1 MAKIKTTETS
11 KKCDSFI
18 NAVANEVKRKDSFE
32 ITNLMQ
38 QLTGSE
44 AKMWEPSIVGFGKLP
59 LKRILLQKMGTTLA
73 NEFS

>member
-11 KKCDSFI
+11 KNMTDFI

-38 QLTGSE
+38 LLTGSE
-44 AKMWEPSIVGFGKLP
+44 AKM
-59 LKRILLQKMGTTLA
+59 
-73 NEFS
+73 

>member
-11 KKCDSFI
+11 KKMTDFT

-32 ITNLMQ
+32 ITNFMQ
-38 QLTGSE
+38 QLTGPE

-59 LKRILLQKMGTTLA
+59 LQIRQRA
-73 NEFS
+73 

>member
-1 MAKIKTTETS
+1 MTDFT
-11 KKCDSFI
+11 

-44 AKMWEPSIVGFGKLP
+44 AKMWEPSIVGFG
-59 LKRILLQKMGTTLA
+59 
-73 NEFS
+73 NYH

>member
-38 QLTGSE
+38 QLTGPE
-44 AKMWEPSIVGFGKLP
+44 AKMWEPSIVGFG
-59 LKRILLQKMGTTLA
+59 
-73 NEFS
+73 NYH

>member
-11 KKCDSFI
+11 KNMTDFI

-38 QLTGSE
+38 LLTGSE
-44 AKMWEPSIVGFGKLP
+44 AKMWEPSIVGFG
-59 LKRILLQKMGTTLA
+59 
-73 NEFS
+73 NYH